1 MKGFAEI
8 TPEKTESY
16 LVPLLEGAHS
26 FLQVIN
32 SSSQESSIPVYL
44 LATGGMRLLSAS
56 SQLPL
61 LKKAHNVLSDAQK
74 FPLFDAG
81 TRENNVRVISGRTE
95 GVLGWVALNYGGRD
109 GGLRFEGDDERTQ
122 GLFEVGGASVQI
134 AYRAGAAVGDSTG
147 TAGGNARVCIAKGGA
162 ADEVYSETWDGFG
175 ADSVYAELRNIIWN
189 EARAA
194 GTGGSGSVGNPCLPR
209 GAPDAHNIKGIVGT
223 GDFRTCLALAK
234 RILTQGAK
242 DRVPMPY
249 YPFVQETSDLF
260 IGIANLQYTYEFF
273 AGKLGAGYLVSEPY
287 NQRLFT
293 ASVERYC
300 TGFFDGEVTKFSHAW
315 CFKAAWMLTV
325 LHDEESGFGMDK
337 VQVLKGM
344 LKFPVGREMEERAS
358 WTRGAAVLIARN
370 GGVKGCKDAVE
381 PLRVGEGRGET
392 FGVVPKRIFELGGVD
407 LGAGG
412 LAPFASVADA
422 LESSRGGGNVT
433 VASIVNVA
441 GFAAVLFVLWIFVR
455 RCFRVS
461 RATTKKVDFL
471 LGGGLK
477 L

>member
-1 MKGFAEI
+1 MKGFAKI

-16 LVPLLEGAHS
+16 LLPLLQGAHS
-26 FLQVIN
+26 FLVN
-32 SSSQESSIPVYL
+32 SSSPESSVPIYL
-44 LATGGMRLLSAS
+44 LATGGMRLLSSS

-61 LKKAHNVLSDAQK
+61 LRKAHKVLSDAQK

-81 TRENNVRVISGRTE
+81 TREENVRVISGRTE
-95 GVLGWVALNYGGRD
+95 GVLGWVALNFGGGD
-109 GGLRFEGDDERTQ
+109 GGLQFVGDDERTQ
-122 GLFEVGGASVQI
+122 GLFEVGGASMQI
-134 AYRAGAAVGDSTG
+134 AYRAGAAAGNLTG
-147 TAGGNARVCIAKGGA
+147 TTGGNARVCIGKGG

-194 GTGGSGSVGNPCLPR
+194 AGGGSVGNPCLPR
-209 GAPDAHNIKGIVGT
+209 GAPDAHNIKGIIGT
-223 GDFRTCLALAK
+223 GDFRTCLSLAK

-242 DRVPMPY
+242 ERVPMPY

-273 AGKLGAGYLVSEPY
+273 AGKPGAGCLASEPY

-315 CFKAAWMLTV
+315 CFKAAWMLTI
-325 LHDEESGFGMDK
+325 LHDEDSGFGMDK

-344 LKFPVGREMEERAS
+344 LRFPNGREMEERAS

-370 GGVKGCKDAVE
+370 GGVKGCRGTVQ
-381 PLRVGEGRGET
+381 PLGIGEGRGET
-392 FGVVPKRIFELGGVD
+392 FGVVPKKIVSVSNYAPSIGMSEVELVPFVVD
-407 LGAGG
+407 NLS
-412 LAPFASVADA
+412 APVDA
-422 LESSRGGGNVT
+422 AVGGGNVT
-433 VASIVNVA
+433 VSVVNVA
-441 GFAAVLFVLWIFVR
+441 GFAAVLFVLWIFVLR
-455 RCFRVS
+455 RFGAS
-461 RATTKKVDFL
+461 RASTRKVWV
-471 LGGGLK
+471 
-477 L
+477 